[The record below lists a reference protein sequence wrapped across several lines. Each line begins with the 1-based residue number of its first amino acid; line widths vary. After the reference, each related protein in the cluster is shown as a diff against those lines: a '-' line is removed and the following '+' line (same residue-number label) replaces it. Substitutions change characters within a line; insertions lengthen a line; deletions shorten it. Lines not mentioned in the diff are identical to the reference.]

1 MQLAYILP
9 ELAPT
14 MKHPVSSFGLYS
26 GTQQGEAS
34 KNAWT
39 FASEAQNFSPP
50 KKNQSTCHCVIRKTR
65 VSDAFISWF
74 ISVEN
79 SSAEFAAPVVGL
91 VYCLSACLRWAREL
105 LLARSKAASVAS
117 ADALRGAAAQVGE
130 LEGGHAEGPC
140 FRHGQL
146 RRR

>member
-1 MQLAYILP
+1 M
-9 ELAPT
+9 
-14 MKHPVSSFGLYS
+14 
-26 GTQQGEAS
+26 
-34 KNAWT
+34 
-39 FASEAQNFSPP
+39 
-50 KKNQSTCHCVIRKTR
+50 IRKIRMTR
-65 VSDAFISWF
+65 VSDAFISCF

-79 SSAEFAAPVVGL
+79 SSTEFAAPVVGL
-91 VYCLSACLRWAREL
+91 VYCLSACYLPRACWAREL